1 MLGPKKKDRGRFPV
15 FLRANYREIKDPRCH
30 FRSLVKALLA
40 QIKLTHISTLVSQP
54 LSFSLGLF
62 SPFFQGLVTKLGD
75 SKEDLTSKEP
85 LKIKEIGKETLKR
98 EIRSRSNSKS
108 KDGAGKK

>member
-1 MLGPKKKDRGRFPV
+1 M
-15 FLRANYREIKDPRCH
+15 
-30 FRSLVKALLA
+30 
-40 QIKLTHISTLVSQP
+40 
-54 LSFSLGLF
+54 
-62 SPFFQGLVTKLGD
+62 TKLGD

-108 KDGAGKK
+108 KDGAGKNGSL